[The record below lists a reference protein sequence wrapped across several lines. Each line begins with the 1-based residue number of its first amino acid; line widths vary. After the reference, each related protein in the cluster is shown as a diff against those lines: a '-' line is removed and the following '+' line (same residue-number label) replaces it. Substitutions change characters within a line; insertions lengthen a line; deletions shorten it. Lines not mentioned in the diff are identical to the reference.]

1 MRPDRRRRPV
11 ALRVPGWRDTGAT
24 DVFDTEGNGP
34 WPRSGNRV
42 EASILPSR
50 LFAWRGP
57 LGQGFVVP
65 GRAEPRPDLRF
76 AVNATGTSHLMSLLL
91 SGRSRALR
99 CVRLGKLRC
108 VRLGKGSTSRGQRNV
123 RLAGNLELDSL
134 NFRPIRFDGISSPM
148 RGLTSDEEPRADV
161 LIGSALPVRHGPAT
175 ATVLGCSQD
184 H

>member
-1 MRPDRRRRPV
+1 
-11 ALRVPGWRDTGAT
+11 
-24 DVFDTEGNGP
+24 
-34 WPRSGNRV
+34 V

-76 AVNATGTSHLMSLLL
+76 AVNATGTSHLMSLLR
-91 SGRSRALR
+91 SGRSRA
-99 CVRLGKLRC
+99 LRC

-134 NFRPIRFDGISSPM
+134 NFRPIRLDGISSPM
-148 RGLTSDEEPRADV
+148 RGLTGDEEPRAGV